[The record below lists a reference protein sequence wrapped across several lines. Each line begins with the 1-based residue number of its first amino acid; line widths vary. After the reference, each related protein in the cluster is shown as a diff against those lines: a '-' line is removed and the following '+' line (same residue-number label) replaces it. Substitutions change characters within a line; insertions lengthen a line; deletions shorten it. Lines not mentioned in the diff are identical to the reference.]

1 MPIHGI
7 STISSKTTYLWMQYF
22 CVWNSYLGKK
32 KIFVKN
38 KYDSSIDK
46 RCRVKKVFKTNSGRD
61 DFLELWYSIRTFF
74 TATMWKLLPTDYY
87 PGTYKGIF

>member
-1 MPIHGI
+1 MPIYG
-7 STISSKTTYLWMQYF
+7 
-22 CVWNSYLGKK
+22 
-32 KIFVKN
+32 

-87 PGTYKGIF
+87 SGT